1 VKESRG
7 TKKTARIR
15 IRHLSLGLIAMKLRL
30 YVSIKD
36 DMRDYSH
43 RHHIRFAVIDLAK
56 SKKYPANFICVLPQ
70 QPSANGKPSNVFSKV
85 FGKDSVELAKR
96 LLTKALKNEEDS
108 EIKAEIENRLKLLEP
123 KPAVQV
129 KCRVCG
135 NFFETER
142 RRFKQKICQECRRK
156 KHVSQE

>member
-1 VKESRG
+1 
-7 TKKTARIR
+7 
-15 IRHLSLGLIAMKLRL
+15 MKLRL

-36 DMRDYSH
+36 DVRDYSH
-43 RHHIRFAVIDLAK
+43 GHHIRFAVIDLDK
-56 SKKYPANFICVLPQ
+56 SKKYPANYVCMLPQ
-70 QPSANGKPSNVFSKV
+70 QPRANGKPSNVFSKV

-96 LLTKALKNEEDS
+96 LLTKALRAESDS

-123 KPAVQV
+123 KSAVQV

-135 NFFETER
+135 NFFEPER

-156 KHVSQE
+156 KFVSQE